1 MPALSHRLRPLRTT
15 AVATAIAT
23 AIATGGALSL
33 LALGADD
40 PVPWPGG
47 TPPTETA
54 LATEI
59 TQALAHDDERRRA
72 RVLDAWQPGTEAARF
87 CVLQEEIDTGQRE
100 LDALLE
106 VGAALFHHE
115 FRTTDGY
122 GSAGMPVPLQRIH
135 TGVRG
140 GLDSF
145 SCAGCHS
152 LGGAYGAGAAPR
164 TVFLLGD
171 GDDIE
176 SAVARNPPSLLG
188 SGFVQALAAEMTED
202 LQRIRANAIEQ
213 AMATAQSIEAELV
226 SKGVHFGVLQAHPDG
241 TWDHSSVS
249 GLDPDLVVKP
259 FGWKGEFASLRRM
272 IEHEARV
279 HFGIQSHVL
288 ALRHQVQPDPA
299 RLGSGPDGADP
310 DDDGVTRELEEGTL
324 TATALH
330 LALLPAP
337 QIIPPHDAE
346 LATRW
351 ARGSAL
357 FDQIG
362 CNECH
367 RRELPLSGPAW
378 EEHPDTTEGPP
389 VTIDLLQ
396 DGEPPTAGLRVQ
408 LFSDLRR
415 HDMGPALA
423 DPHEQPADAIA
434 PGVFVTRPLW
444 GMAESPPYLHDGR
457 AATIPEAIL
466 AHGGEALAAQ
476 QAFTEL
482 PPPSQADL
490 HVFLLSLSTAPR
502 LRVLR

>member
-1 MPALSHRLRPLRTT
+1 MPALSHRLRPLRVT
-15 AVATAIAT
+15 AVATVVAT
-23 AIATGGALSL
+23 VGALSL

-47 TPPTETA
+47 TPPTQIE
-54 LATEI
+54 LAAQV

-72 RVLDAWQPGTEAARF
+72 SVLDAWQPGTEAARF
-87 CVLQEEIDTGQRE
+87 TVLQDEIDAQQWALGPL
-100 LDALLE
+100 LD

-122 GSAGMPVPLQRIH
+122 GSSGMPVPPQRIH

-140 GLDSF
+140 GLDGF

-164 TVFLLGD
+164 TVFSNGD

-188 SGFVQALAAEMTED
+188 LGFIQALAAEMTKD
-202 LQRIRANAIEQ
+202 LQRIRADALDQ
-213 AMATAQSIEAELV
+213 AMATAQPARVELE
-226 SKGVHFGVLQAHPDG
+226 SKGVDFGAIEARPDG
-241 TWDHSSVS
+241 TWDHAQLS
-249 GLDPDLVVKP
+249 GVDADLVVKP
-259 FGWKGEFASLRRM
+259 FGWKGEFASLRRV
-272 IEHEARV
+272 IENEALV

-288 ALRHQVQPDPA
+288 VLQHQAQPDPA
-299 RLGSGPDGADP
+299 RLGSGPDPDDP
-310 DDDGVTRELEEGTL
+310 DDDGITHELEEGTL
-324 TATALH
+324 TAAALH
-330 LALLPAP
+330 LALRPAP
-337 QIIPPHDAE
+337 QIIPPHDPG
-346 LATRW
+346 LAARW

-362 CNECH
+362 CNDCH
-367 RRELPLSGPAW
+367 RRELPLSDPSW

-389 VTIDLLQ
+389 VIVDLLE

-434 PGVFVTRPLW
+434 PELFLTRPLW
-444 GMAESPPYLHDGR
+444 GVAESPPYLHDGR

-476 QAFTEL
+476 QAFAEL
-482 PPPSQADL
+482 SPPSQADL
-490 HVFLLSLSTAPR
+490 HVFLLSLSTTPR